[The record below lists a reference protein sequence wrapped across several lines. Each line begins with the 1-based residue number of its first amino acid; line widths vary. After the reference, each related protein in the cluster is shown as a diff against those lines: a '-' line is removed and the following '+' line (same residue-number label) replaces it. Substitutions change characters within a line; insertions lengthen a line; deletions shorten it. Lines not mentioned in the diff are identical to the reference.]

1 MSAIFISYRRED
13 AEDSARAVY
22 ESLVREFGKEQL
34 FMDVE
39 AIALGSDF
47 RQAVENSLDQCGVF
61 LAIIGPAWLDVKAH
75 DGPSAPRRLDDPA
88 DYVRQEIATALK
100 RGASLPVIPVL
111 VRRATMPDSAKL
123 PDGLK
128 DLAYRNALTL
138 SHLDWDGNMQKL
150 VSAIRPHLCNDKNG
164 PGSKAMPAK
173 AEMPGS
179 TASLSVSSSPAFTA
193 GMKKVGIVVALVFLL
208 GIVAWYI
215 ASRPSP
221 NGPKGSEIA
230 ASNAGQT
237 KAADRG
243 PKEVSSTSGAGRSG
257 GMPVLIVR
265 NSRLT
270 NVAGPVDVLVDNVQQ
285 GQIRFDEHGNTPI
298 QIQAT
303 AGRHQFTFSNPQT
316 KASCS
321 GTFEVVASNPKLL
334 LRMKDNGTVCSL
346 DPFSKSENQ

>member
-47 RQAVENSLDQCGVF
+47 RQAVDNSLDQCGIF
-61 LAIIGPAWLDVKAH
+61 LAIIGPAWLDARAH
-75 DGPSAPRRLDDPA
+75 NDPSGPRRLDDPA

-111 VRRATMPDSAKL
+111 VRGATMPDTAKL

-138 SHLDWDGNMQKL
+138 SHLDWDGNMRKL
-150 VSAIRPHLCNDKNG
+150 VSAIRPHLSDDRNG
-164 PGSKAMPAK
+164 QSGKAVQAK
-173 AEMPGS
+173 AEMLGS
-179 TASLSVSSSPAFTA
+179 AASISVSSSPALAA
-193 GMKKVGIVVALVFLL
+193 GMKKAGIVAAVVVL
-208 GIVAWYI
+208 GVVAWYI
-215 ASRPSP
+215 ASRQINRRPGS
-221 NGPKGSEIA
+221 NEVAASNLGQAKTGDRGPKGSPA
-230 ASNAGQT
+230 AS
-237 KAADRG
+237 G
-243 PKEVSSTSGAGRSG
+243 PGEAS

-265 NSRLT
+265 NSRLA
-270 NVAGPVDVLVDNVQQ
+270 NAGGPVNVLVDNVQQ

-298 QIQAT
+298 QIHAT
-303 AGRHQFTFSNPQT
+303 EGRHQFMLANPQT

-321 GTFEVVASNPKLL
+321 GTFDVNASTPKLI
-334 LRMKDNGTVCSL
+334 LRMRDNGTVCSL
-346 DPFSKSENQ
+346 DPFSKSETE